1 VVNDE
6 PAARRYVGFDAFVSR
21 FVPGIA
27 RSGGHYS
34 QIRRTFWLIL
44 RVHCCYLRAADAP
57 VALMRITGADC
68 RRLAARGGLAGC
80 QRGWRDVVVE
90 VGKSVRV
97 VGVHC

>member
-44 RVHCCYLRAADAP
+44 RVRCCYLRAADAP
-57 VALMRITGADC
+57 VGPDDDHR
-68 RRLAARGGLAGC
+68 RRLSKAGSL
-80 QRGWRDVVVE
+80 R
-90 VGKSVRV
+90 SV
-97 VGVHC
+97 